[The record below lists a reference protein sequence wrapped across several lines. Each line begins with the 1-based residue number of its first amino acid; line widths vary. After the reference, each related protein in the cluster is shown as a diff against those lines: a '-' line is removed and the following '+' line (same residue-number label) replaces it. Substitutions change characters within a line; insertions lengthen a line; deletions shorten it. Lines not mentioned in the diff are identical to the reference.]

1 MVHYQPWP
9 LPSSVPVTPLG
20 VAGILVGFLGSVA
33 GLYALFTL
41 DVYPLGGV
49 VFVLSF
55 ILLLISSLYAMAWG
69 WTHIPYP
76 ERTPPQTGQ
85 REPDGTP
92 TLRLSTPPRTPRELS
107 R

>member
-1 MVHYQPWP
+1 MVHTQPWP
-9 LPSSVPVTPLG
+9 LPSSVPVSVLG
-20 VAGILVGFLGSVA
+20 VAGIVVGFLGSVT
-33 GLYALFTL
+33 GLYALFAL
-41 DVYPLGGV
+41 GVYPVGGI

-76 ERTPPQTGQ
+76 ERTPPQTVPG
-85 REPDGTP
+85 EPGGVP
-92 TLRLSTPPRTPRELS
+92 APRLATPPETPRNLS